1 MPHLY
6 PNKLTPTSW
15 RVTDKKLG
23 VQEYFP
29 FKMCGS
35 KEAALLEAII
45 FEENLAKRKL
55 AEYGNPNLGYN
66 MVFNQ
71 EGEVKGLRYC
81 NRKEPMLAIQF
92 TVDGKQMKNSRL
104 LKSRSIKDAFYDIC
118 EWSFDKRGI
127 DSTQRIRSQLKRSL
141 SLFVDKYSLIEE

>member
-1 MPHLY
+1 MPHLH
-6 PNKLTPTSW
+6 PNKLKPTSW

-29 FKMCGS
+29 FKMYGS
-35 KEAALLEAII
+35 KEAALLNAII
-45 FEENLAKRKL
+45 FEEDLAERKL
-55 AEYGNPNLGYN
+55 AQYGNPNLGYN

-81 NRKEPMLAIQF
+81 DKKEPMLVIQF
-92 TVDGKQMKNSRL
+92 TVEGKQFKNSRL
-104 LKSRSIKDAFYDIC
+104 LKGRTIKDALYDIC

-127 DSTQRIRSQLKRSL
+127 NSTQRIRSQLKRSL
-141 SLFVDKYSLIEE
+141 GLFMDKYSLVEE